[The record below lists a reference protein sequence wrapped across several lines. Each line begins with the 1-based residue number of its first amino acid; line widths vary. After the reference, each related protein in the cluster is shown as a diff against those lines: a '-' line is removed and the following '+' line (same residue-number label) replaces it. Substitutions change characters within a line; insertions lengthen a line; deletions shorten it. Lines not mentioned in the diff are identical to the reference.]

1 MVNPS
6 SSHTV
11 NTTPTQNCAFSAAVS
26 HVSFEAVR
34 KPPEAAGKSCWIFTD
49 IIPIVTCF
57 YTHTVPS
64 QRTQKAL
71 NIKIVWQT
79 TGNISTPV
87 TDSPLLVHHS
97 SIVVCINE
105 LLGGFFELIGSIGSS
120 QDHSNA
126 NSEVWW
132 CFQSNI
138 PLFILETHYIK
149 LKLNDR
155 IKWTHF
161 HVAYMCLMLR
171 CYVQTQKEHQLSLPP
186 LHRTQLHK
194 CVFIMERKPSLAL
207 VIVGLRSLHQSLVT
221 DETMMMTLTS
231 TVTVVWF
238 KPGDKKKTG

>member
-1 MVNPS
+1 MGLTFGLSPQWKKPVNTKIHTVHVVNPS

-71 NIKIVWQT
+71 NIKIFWQT

-105 LLGGFFELIGSIGSS
+105 LLGGFLW
-120 QDHSNA
+120 A
-126 NSEVWW
+126 
-132 CFQSNI
+132 
-138 PLFILETHYIK
+138 HYVHW
-149 LKLNDR
+149 L
-155 IKWTHF
+155 
-161 HVAYMCLMLR
+161 
-171 CYVQTQKEHQLSLPP
+171 
-186 LHRTQLHK
+186 
-194 CVFIMERKPSLAL
+194 
-207 VIVGLRSLHQSLVT
+207 
-221 DETMMMTLTS
+221 
-231 TVTVVWF
+231 
-238 KPGDKKKTG
+238 KPGSFKCKFRSVMVLSI